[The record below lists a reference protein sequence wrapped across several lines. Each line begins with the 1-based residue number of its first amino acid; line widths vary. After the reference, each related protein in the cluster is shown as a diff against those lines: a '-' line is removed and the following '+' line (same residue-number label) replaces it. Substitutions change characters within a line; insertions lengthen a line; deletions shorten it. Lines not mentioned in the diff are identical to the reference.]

1 MKVGLIGYSGS
12 GKTTLL
18 DAVSGGNRK
27 GDLVAV
33 PVPDPRFDA
42 ICAAVQPKKRVPV
55 TVEILDNAAN
65 LRASGSQSG
74 FAEAARKMDV
84 LLHVVREFD
93 SATAPYHAEPNVER
107 DQSALEAELILADLG
122 IVENRLSKLA
132 RSLEAKKPGQP
143 EFFEKNALEKIK
155 PGLEDGEPIR
165 RIELAD
171 EEKAAISGFQM
182 LTAKPIIIAINCGE
196 DAIGKSTEF
205 EKNSKDPDFRICAE
219 IEKEIALLEP
229 DERSAFLDDL
239 GIERPASEALVREV
253 YDALGLITFFTAG
266 ENITQAWPLRSGS
279 TALRAADT
287 IHSDIARGFIR
298 AEVTHYSD
306 FEKFGDMKAAYVGNA
321 MKLEGKDYV
330 VQDGDI
336 INIRNKS

>member
-1 MKVGLIGYSGS
+1 MKVGLIGFAGS

-33 PVPDPRFDA
+33 PVPDPRFEA
-42 ICAAVQPKKRVPV
+42 ICAAVQPKKRVPA
-55 TVEILDNAAN
+55 TVEILDNAAS
-65 LRASGSQSG
+65 LRASGSQGG
-74 FAEAARKMDV
+74 FAESARRMDV

-93 SATAPYHAEPNVER
+93 STTASFHAEPNVAR
-107 DQSALEAELILADLG
+107 DQSALEAELVLADLG
-122 IVENRLSKLA
+122 IVESRLSKLA

-143 EFFEKNALEKIK
+143 EFFEKNALEKLQ
-155 PGLEDGEPIR
+155 PGLEEGEPIR
-165 RIELAD
+165 RIELSD
-171 EEKAAISGFQM
+171 EEQAAIAGFQM
-182 LTAKPIIIAINCGE
+182 LTAKPLVIAINCGE
-196 DAIGKSTEF
+196 SEIGKRSDF
-205 EKNSKDPDFRICAE
+205 ESSSKDPVFRICAE
-219 IEKEIALLEP
+219 IEKEIALLEEG
-229 DERSAFLDDL
+229 ERKAFLDDL
-239 GIERPASEALVREV
+239 GIERPASEALVKAI

-266 ENITQAWPLRSGS
+266 ENITQAWPLRRGS
-279 TALRAADT
+279 SALRAADT

-298 AEVTHYSD
+298 AEITHFED
-306 FEKFGDMKAAYVGNA
+306 FEKFGDMKAAYSGGA

>member
-1 MKVGLIGYSGS
+1 VKVGLVGYAGS

-33 PVPDPRFDA
+33 AVPDPRFDA
-42 ICAAVQPKKRVPV
+42 ICEAVQPKKRVPA
-55 TVEILDNAAN
+55 TVEILDNAAT
-65 LRASGSQSG
+65 LRSTGSQSG
-74 FAEAARKMDV
+74 FAEAARRMDV

-93 SATAPYHAEPNVER
+93 SPTAPFHAEPNVAR
-107 DQSALEAELILADLG
+107 DQGSLEAELVLADLS
-122 IVENRLSKLA
+122 IVENRLAKLA
-132 RSLEAKKPGQP
+132 RSIEAKKPGQP
-143 EFFEKNALEKIK
+143 EFFEKNAMEKLK

-165 RIELAD
+165 RIELS
-171 EEKAAISGFQM
+171 EEERASIAGFQM
-182 LTAKPIIIAINCGE
+182 LTAKPMLIAINCGE
-196 DAIGKSTEF
+196 AEIGSHSAF
-205 EKNSKDPDFRICAE
+205 EKSSQDPVFRICAE

-229 DERSAFLDDL
+229 DERKAFLDDL
-239 GIERPASEALVREV
+239 GIEHPASESMVRAV

-266 ENITQAWPLRSGS
+266 ENITQAWPLRKGS

-287 IHSDIARGFIR
+287 IHSDIAKGFIR

-306 FEKFGDMKAAYVGNA
+306 FEAHGSVKAAYSANA
-321 MKLEGKDYV
+321 MKLEGKDYI

-336 INIRNKS
+336 INIRNKT

>member
-1 MKVGLIGYSGS
+1 MKVGLIGYAGS

-18 DAVSGGNRK
+18 DAVSGGKRK

-55 TVEILDNAAN
+55 TVEILDNAAT
-65 LRASGSQSG
+65 LRASGSQAG
-74 FAEAARKMDV
+74 FAEAARRMDV

-93 SATAPYHAEPNVER
+93 SPMAPFHAEPNVAR
-107 DQSALEAELILADLG
+107 DQGSLEAELVLADLS
-122 IVENRLSKLA
+122 IVENRLAKLA

-143 EFFEKNALEKIK
+143 EFFEKHALEKLK

-165 RIELAD
+165 RIELSD
-171 EEKAAISGFQM
+171 EEQSAIAGFQM

-196 DAIGKSTEF
+196 SDIGKKSDF
-205 EKNSKDPDFRICAE
+205 EASSEDPVFRICAE

-229 DERSAFLDDL
+229 EERKAFLDDM
-239 GIERPASEALVREV
+239 GIERAASEALVKAV

-266 ENITQAWPLRSGS
+266 ENITQAWPLRKGS
-279 TALRAADT
+279 SALRAADT
-287 IHSDIARGFIR
+287 IHSDIAKGFIR
-298 AEVTHYSD
+298 AEVTHYAD
-306 FEKFGDMKAAYVGNA
+306 FEKHGSVKAAYTAND
-321 MKLEGKDYV
+321 MKLEGKDYIV
-330 VQDGDI
+330 KDGDI